1 MAEVAVTSADRREEE
16 KQMSQQQIYQPQN
29 AKQREDKSN
38 RARMLISCPDRA
50 GIVAAVSQ
58 FLYEQGANIVQSD
71 QYTMD
76 PEGGMFFMRI
86 EFDLQDLELRLASLQ
101 EDFTRVADRFEM
113 RWSIFRAARK
123 KRVAIFVS
131 KEDHAL
137 LELLWQWQAGDL
149 DAEIS
154 MVISNHEDMRGLVE
168 SFGIPYHYIPVTPDT
183 KPEAERQQRE
193 LTVGKVD
200 LIVLARY
207 MQIIPPKFIEQFH
220 NRIINIHHSFLPAF
234 VGGKPYQQ
242 AYDRGVKLIGA
253 TAHYVT
259 EELDG
264 GPIIEQDIQ
273 RVSHRD
279 NVNELKRIGRHI
291 ERIVLARAVKWHIED
306 RLLVFQNK
314 TVAFV

>member
-1 MAEVAVTSADRREEE
+1 
-16 KQMSQQQIYQPQN
+16 MSQHQYQPQEAGRRPEN
-29 AKQREDKSN
+29 AN

-86 EFDLQDLELRLASLQ
+86 EFDLQDLERRLPSLQ
-101 EDFTRVADRFEM
+101 EDFARVSDRFAM
-113 RWSIFRAARK
+113 RWNVYRAARR
-123 KRVAIFVS
+123 KRIALFVS
-131 KEDHAL
+131 KEDHCL

-154 MVISNHEDMRGLVE
+154 MVVSNHEDMRGLVE
-168 SFGIPYHYIPVTPDT
+168 SFGIPYHHIQVNPDT
-183 KPEAERQQRE
+183 KAEAEKQQLE
-193 LTVGKVD
+193 LTAGTID
-200 LIVLARY
+200 LVVLARY
-207 MQIIPPKFIEQFH
+207 MQIISPKFIERFP

-242 AYDRGVKLIGA
+242 AYNRGVKLIGA

-264 GPIIEQDIQ
+264 GPIIEQDVQ
-273 RVSHRD
+273 RVSHRE
-279 NVNELKRIGRHI
+279 NVSELKRIGRHI
-291 ERIVLARAVKWHIED
+291 ERTVLARAIKWHVED
-306 RLLVFQNK
+306 RLLVYQNK

>member
-1 MAEVAVTSADRREEE
+1 MI
-16 KQMSQQQIYQPQN
+16 QQPLYQPQD
-29 AKQREDKSN
+29 AKRREDKSN

-86 EFDLQDLELRLASLQ
+86 EFDLHDLEQRLASLQ

-113 RWSIFRAARK
+113 RWSVFRAARR

-149 DAEIS
+149 EAEIS
-154 MVISNHEDMRGLVE
+154 MVISNHEDMRELVE
-168 SFGIPYHYIPVTPDT
+168 SFGIPYHCIPVTPDT

-291 ERIVLARAVKWHIED
+291 ERTVLARAVKWHIED

>member
-1 MAEVAVTSADRREEE
+1 
-16 KQMSQQQIYQPQN
+16 MSHSYQSQGN
-29 AKQREDKSN
+29 KRLEDKSV
-38 RARMLISCPDRA
+38 RARMLISCPDKA

-71 QYTMD
+71 QYTLD

-86 EFDLQDLELRLASLQ
+86 EFDLQELEQRLPSLQ
-101 EDFTRVADRFEM
+101 EDFTRVADRFSM
-113 RWSIFRAARK
+113 RWSIFRAARR
-123 KRVAIFVS
+123 KRIAVFVS
-131 KEDHAL
+131 KEDHCL
-137 LELLWQWQAGDL
+137 LELLWQWQSGDL

-154 MVISNHEDMRGLVE
+154 MVISNHEDMRGIVE
-168 SFGIPYHYIPVTPDT
+168 SFGIPYHYVPVTPDS
-183 KPEAERQQRE
+183 KAEAERKQRE
-193 LTVGKVD
+193 LISGKVD

-207 MQIIPPKFIEQFH
+207 MQIVSPKFIEQYH

-242 AYDRGVKLIGA
+242 AYNRGVKLIGA

-279 NVNELKRIGRHI
+279 NVAELKRIGRHI
-291 ERIVLARAVKWHIED
+291 ERIVLARAVKWHVED
-306 RLLVFQNK
+306 RLLVYENK

>member
-1 MAEVAVTSADRREEE
+1 
-16 KQMSQQQIYQPQN
+16 MSQTYQPQGN
-29 AKQREDKSN
+29 KRLEDKN
-38 RARMLISCPDRA
+38 ARARMLISCPDKA

-86 EFDLQDLELRLASLQ
+86 EFDLQELEQRLPTLQ
-101 EDFTRVADRFEM
+101 EDFTRVADRFSM
-113 RWSIFRAARK
+113 RWSIFRAARR
-123 KRVAIFVS
+123 KRIAVFVS
-131 KEDHAL
+131 KEDHCL
-137 LELLWQWQAGDL
+137 MELLWQWQSGDL
-149 DAEIS
+149 DADIS
-154 MVISNHEDMRGLVE
+154 MVISNHEEMRGVVE
-168 SFGIPYHYIPVTPDT
+168 SFGIPYHYVPVTPDT
-183 KPEAERQQRE
+183 KAEAEKKQRE
-193 LTVGKVD
+193 LTAGKAD

-207 MQIIPPKFIEQFH
+207 MQIVSPKFIEQYH

-242 AYDRGVKLIGA
+242 AYHRGVKLIGA

-279 NVNELKRIGRHI
+279 NVAELKRIGRHI
-291 ERIVLARAVKWHIED
+291 ERIVLARAVKWHVED
-306 RLLVFQNK
+306 RLLVYQNK
-314 TVAFV
+314 TVVFV